1 MNKPVNQSVVQ
12 WIKTRGLIFLLISGP
27 AVFTELLAQVPVS
40 QEPRHHKVLD
50 NGYVR
55 LLDVQIPPGDT
66 TQFHIHATPS
76 VFVVLTNAKT
86 GSDVISEEDRSA
98 LPIPKYD
105 NIWFEGFYVKPRVHR
120 VYNGD
125 EHTFHVMDIE
135 LTNKKYHVI
144 DSPLHQKGFVFL
156 FEEKPVRAYRLTL
169 TAGQL
174 LSVPQRKASIL
185 MIRLN
190 DSTEQKSVSQVLHY
204 NHRAY
209 TRNFRHKG
217 DFSYVESGKSFDL
230 SNEGSETAEFAFFEL
245 R

>member
-1 MNKPVNQSVVQ
+1 MKSIP
-12 WIKTRGLIFLLISGP
+12 LLIS
-27 AVFTELLAQVPVS
+27 ALLSFAAGFAQVPVS

-76 VFVVLTNAKT
+76 VFVVLTDART
-86 GSDVISEEDRSA
+86 GSEVISEEDHSA
-98 LPIPKYD
+98 SPIPHYG

-125 EHTFHVMDIE
+125 VHMFHVMDIE
-135 LTNKKYHVI
+135 LTNKNYTTI
-144 DSPLHQKGFVFL
+144 DPPLERPGFIYL
-156 FEEKPVRAYRLTL
+156 FDERPVRAYRLML
-169 TAGQL
+169 AAGEL
-174 LSVPQRKASIL
+174 ISVEARKADIL

-190 DSTEQKSVSQVLHY
+190 DSTEQDSVSQVLHY

-209 TRNFRHKG
+209 TRYFHQKG
-217 DFSYVESGKSFDL
+217 DYSYVESGKAFEVK
-230 SNEGSETAEFAFFEL
+230 NEGRGMAEFAFFEL
-245 R
+245 K